1 VDDRYDAVVVG
12 AGPNGLTAAAL
23 LATSGQRVIV
33 FEANP
38 DIGGGTRT
46 EALTEPGFAHDICGT
61 VIAMVRPPAFAG
73 LPLATHGFELVVPE
87 LALAHPLEDGRA
99 GVVARSW
106 DATRA
111 SLEGDGAAWERS
123 FRPLAE
129 HMTELIY
136 ELRGP
141 LLHIPRYPVQF
152 TRFGIPALL
161 PATAFVRRF
170 SNDVARG
177 LFGGLAAHAILP
189 LNRPATTSFALLLGS
204 TAHADGW
211 PFARG
216 GTQRVSEALASIVTS
231 AGGEIVLDHP
241 IATSQDLPPARA
253 TLLDTSTRDAISI
266 GGDALAP
273 RLRRSLARFRPGP
286 AAFKLDYA
294 LSVPVPWKADACRR
308 AGTVHLG
315 GRFEEVV
322 AAEAETG
329 RGGHPDRP
337 FVLVAQP
344 SLFDSTRA
352 PAGRHTLWAYCHV
365 PNGSTV
371 DMTDRIEDQIERF
384 APGFRDVVIARRATT
399 PREFAASN
407 GNEVGGDIG
416 GGALD
421 GLQLFARPN
430 LSLDPYRLAPGLY
443 LCSASTPPGAGVHGL
458 CGAAAATRALR
469 RELRA

>member
-1 VDDRYDAVVVG
+1 VEDRYDAVVVG
-12 AGPNGLTAAAL
+12 AGPNGLTAAAV
-23 LATSGQRVIV
+23 LATCGKRVAV
-33 FEANP
+33 FEANTT
-38 DIGGGTRT
+38 IGGGTRT
-46 EALTEPGFAHDICGT
+46 VALTEAGYAHDLCGT
-61 VIAMVRPPAFAG
+61 VIAMVRPPAFGG
-73 LPLATHGFELVVPE
+73 LPLASHGFELVVPE
-87 LALAHPLEDGRA
+87 LALAHPLDDGRA

-106 DATRA
+106 DTTRA
-111 SLEGDGAAWERS
+111 SLEGDARTWERA

-129 HMTELIY
+129 HLSELIY

-141 LLHIPRYPVQF
+141 LLHLPRYPFQL

-161 PATAFVRRF
+161 PATTFVRRF
-170 SNDVARG
+170 EGDAARG
-177 LFGGLAAHAILP
+177 LFAGLAAHAIMP
-189 LNRPATTSFALLLGS
+189 LSRPVTTSFALLLGS

-231 AGGEIVLDHP
+231 AGGEIVVNQRV
-241 IATSQDLPPARA
+241 TSASDLPDARV
-253 TLLDTSTRDAISI
+253 TFLDTSTRDAIAI
-266 GGDALAP
+266 GGDAVRP
-273 RLRRSLARFRPGP
+273 GLRRSLTRFRPGP

-294 LSVPVPWKADACRR
+294 LSEPVPWKAEACHR

-315 GRFEEVV
+315 GRFEEVE

-329 RGGHPDRP
+329 RGGHPDQP
-337 FVLVAQP
+337 FVLVTQP
-344 SLFDSTRA
+344 SLFDDTRA

-371 DMTDRIEDQIERF
+371 DMTEAIERQIERF
-384 APGFRDVVIARRATT
+384 APGFRDVVIARTATT
-399 PREFAASN
+399 PAQYAA
-407 GNEVGGDIG
+407 GNANEIGGDIG

-421 GLQLFARPN
+421 GLQFMARPN
-430 LSLDPYRLAPGLY
+430 LSLDPYRLAEGLY